1 MLKSNMRDT
10 FPNTHVVRMADRHRL
25 GLMCTGVLAYT
36 VLTITRV
43 NKSPDQHGGLV
54 QVNIEMQM

>member
-1 MLKSNMRDT
+1 
-10 FPNTHVVRMADRHRL
+10 
-25 GLMCTGVLAYT
+25 
-36 VLTITRV
+36 LTITRV